1 MTDVL
6 RIFIGFDH
14 RQPISLNVLASSI
27 YARSSK
33 PVAIVPLVLPQLPI
47 KRQGLTPFTYSRF
60 LVPYLCSYQGWALFL
75 DLDMVVLDD
84 ISKLFDMADD
94 KYAVMVSKNELK
106 FERASMM
113 LFNCAKCP
121 MLTPEMIETHPN
133 LHSIAWL
140 PDELVGDLP
149 RAWNHLVGYDTPCE
163 NPKLVH
169 YTQGVPAFVE
179 TQDCEHADKWFLE
192 HKRMNSVTNWVELM
206 GNSVHAAQLPDGTR
220 VPKYKAAK
228 LVAECA
234 NAT

>member
-1 MTDVL
+1 MATEVL
-6 RIFIGFDH
+6 RVFVGYDH

-27 YARSSK
+27 YTRSSK

-60 LVPYLCSYQGWALFL
+60 LVPYLCGYQGWALFL
-75 DLDMVVLDD
+75 DLDMVLLDD
-84 ISKLFDMADD
+84 IAKLFAMADD
-94 KYAVMVSKNELK
+94 NYAVMVSKNELK
-106 FERASMM
+106 FERASMI

-149 RAWNHLVGYDTPCE
+149 REWNHLVGYDAPRE

-169 YTQGVPAFVE
+169 YTQGVPAFPV
-179 TQDCEHADKWFLE
+179 TQDCEHADKWFAE
-192 HKRMNSVTNWVELM
+192 HQQMNSVTNWEELM
-206 GNSVHAAQLPDGTR
+206 GNSVHAAELPDGTR
-220 VPKYKAAK
+220 VPKYHVSPPVAK
-228 LVAECA
+228 HA
-234 NAT
+234 